1 MREALQICWGPQID
15 IVSAPFDGAS
25 ISFTT
30 EYTEYTEKTPSELE
44 IPFRVFSVFRG
55 SLCQIGEASLFYD

>member
-30 EYTEYTEKTPSELE
+30 EYTEKTPSELE

-55 SLCQIGEASLFYD
+55 SLCQIGEACLFYD